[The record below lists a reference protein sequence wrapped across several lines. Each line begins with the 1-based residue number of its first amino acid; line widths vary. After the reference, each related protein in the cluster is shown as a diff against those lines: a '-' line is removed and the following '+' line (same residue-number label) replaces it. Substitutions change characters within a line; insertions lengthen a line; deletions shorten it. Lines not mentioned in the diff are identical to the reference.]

1 MEIGLSEIKKGNFRM
16 EIACLKNYNGNFRSE
31 NVLRHLADAG
41 QWDEIGADGAGFL
54 QQAEG
59 AAFPN
64 YPLRGG
70 NVRSRFSTSL

>member
-1 MEIGLSEIKKGNFRM
+1 M

-70 NVRSRFSTSL
+70 GNVRSRFSTSL